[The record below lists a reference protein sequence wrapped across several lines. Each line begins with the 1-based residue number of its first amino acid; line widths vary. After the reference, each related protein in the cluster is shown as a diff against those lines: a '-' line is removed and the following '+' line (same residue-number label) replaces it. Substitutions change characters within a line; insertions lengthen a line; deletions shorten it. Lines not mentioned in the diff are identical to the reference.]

1 MAYFTKSNMVRKFGT
16 YIAYILPIHIKGIS
30 LKLLII
36 FLLPIL
42 SLFAT
47 TIKDIANVEGVRDN
61 QLVGYGL
68 VVGLNG
74 TGDSSSS
81 EFTRQ
86 AISSMLKSVNVKVD
100 SKKIKSKNVAAVVV
114 TATLPPFS
122 RHGDKIN
129 IEVSSIGDAKSIVG
143 GTLLLTPLKAV
154 DGEIYAIAQGEI
166 NTGYSP
172 DKRNTKKS
180 SAAKVFG
187 GAIVE
192 REVDFDLYH
201 KTNIRLSLK
210 ESNFETA
217 VKIQKSLNRSFGKR
231 VAVALDPRTIELRRP
246 QNQSMVEFLARVN
259 QTPINYNQTNRIVID
274 EKTGTIVAG
283 VGVKVLPVVITHKDL
298 TLKIE
303 PTNRF
308 DKPSKTKRFVG
319 NSMVDLENNTI
330 SIRKN
335 NITVAN
341 IARVLQKVG
350 AKPSDIIEILQTIKR
365 AGGITAELK
374 VI

>member
-1 MAYFTKSNMVRKFGT
+1 MKT
-16 YIAYILPIHIKGIS
+16 L
-30 LKLLII
+30 LLLITLCI
-36 FLLPIL
+36 TV
-42 SLFAT
+42 FAT
-47 TIKDIANVEGVRDN
+47 TIKDVANVQGVRDN

-81 EFTRQ
+81 QFTRQ

-100 SKKIKSKNVAAVVV
+100 SSNIKSKNVAAVVV

-122 RHGDKIN
+122 RHGDKID

-154 DGEIYAIAQGEI
+154 DGEIYALAQGEI

-172 DKRNTKKS
+172 DKKNTKKS
-180 SAAKVFG
+180 STAKVYS

-192 REVDFDLYH
+192 REVEFDLYH
-201 KTNIRLSLK
+201 KRDIRLSLK
-210 ESNFETA
+210 ESNFDTV
-217 VKIQKSLNRSFGKR
+217 VKIQKALNRSFGKR
-231 VAVALDPRTIELRRP
+231 VAVALDPRTVELRRP
-246 QNQSMVEFLARVN
+246 SSMSMVEFLARVN
-259 QTPINYNQTNRIVID
+259 NTPINYNQTNKIVID

-283 VGVKVLPVVITHKDL
+283 VDVKVLPVVITHKDL

-303 PTNRF
+303 PTGRF
-308 DKPSKTKRFVG
+308 ASPSKTKKFVG
-319 NSMVDLENNTI
+319 NNSMIDLENNTI
-330 SIRKN
+330 SIKKGD
-335 NITVAN
+335 ITVAN

-350 AKPSDIIEILQTIKR
+350 AKPGDIIEILQTIKR
-365 AGGITAELK
+365 AGGITADLK

>member
-1 MAYFTKSNMVRKFGT
+1 MK
-16 YIAYILPIHIKGIS
+16 
-30 LKLLII
+30 I
-36 FLLPIL
+36 FLLLFTMFL
-42 SLFAT
+42 SLSAT
-47 TIKDIANVEGVRDN
+47 TIKDLANVEGVRDN

-86 AISSMLKSVNVKVD
+86 AISSMLKSVNVRVD
-100 SKKIKSKNVAAVVV
+100 SNKIKSKNVAAVVV

-122 RHGDKIN
+122 RHGDKLD

-154 DGEIYAIAQGEI
+154 DGEIYALAQGDI

-180 SAAKVFG
+180 STAKIYG
-187 GAIVE
+187 GALVE
-192 REVDFDLYH
+192 REVGFDLYH
-201 KTNIRLSLK
+201 KRTIRLSLK
-210 ESNFETA
+210 ESNFQTA
-217 VKIQKSLNRSFGKR
+217 IKIQKTLNKTFKKR
-231 VAVALDPRTIELRRP
+231 VAIALDPRTIELRRP
-246 QNQSMVEFLARVN
+246 NNQSMIEFLAKVN
-259 QTPINYNQTNRIVID
+259 ATNINYNQTNKIIID

-283 VGVKVLPVVITHKDL
+283 VDVKILPVVITHKDL

-303 PTNRF
+303 PTSSF
-308 DKPSKTKRFVG
+308 PKAGKSKKFIG
-319 NSMVDLENNTI
+319 ENAMLDLDSNSIKIKSN
-330 SIRKN
+330 S
-335 NITVAN
+335 ITVAN
-341 IARVLQKVG
+341 VARILQKVG
-350 AKPSDIIEILQTIKR
+350 AKPSDIIEIFQTIKR
-365 AGGITAELK
+365 AGAITADLK